1 MMRGEGNGVCMWPVC
16 LTRCVSCG
24 SKYTPRHREES
35 DVFMLCAWVLGLV
48 YVDGGTAFAV
58 DVAYLKLTRY
68 CWWRVPSR
76 LALRV
81 VVVAQSGW
89 RWSGKP

>member
-1 MMRGEGNGVCMWPVC
+1 MCLWVDMCWPVC
-16 LTRCVSCG
+16 LTHFVHFGPSIERG
-24 SKYTPRHREES
+24 IANRTT
-35 DVFMLCAWVLGLV
+35 VFMFCAWVLGLV